1 MLRLAC
7 SHWVAGDLKQQL
19 EAKTREALGEGGWSY
34 AVDEADEDRL
44 TLLFNYPSVL
54 GNPQE
59 GAYIPRSVKI
69 ECGAK
74 ADIWPVTQASIQPYV
89 AEAFPAQ
96 ITGAS
101 VAVRALAIRRT
112 FWEKATILHAEAL
125 RPPGKPFKANFA
137 RHYADTA
144 ALADHPDGKCAISDT
159 ELRKR
164 VVAFKDAF
172 YHNSWSSYDTAV
184 PGTFMLLPAAAHM
197 DALERDY
204 RHMQRE
210 MYLGPSIE
218 WAAILE
224 KLRVLNAAI
233 DQTGV

>member
-1 MLRLAC
+1 MKT
-7 SHWVAGDLKQQL
+7 VIDLS
-19 EAKTREALGEGGWSY
+19 AR
-34 AVDEADEDRL
+34 DR
-44 TLLFNYPSVL
+44 
-54 GNPQE
+54 
-59 GAYIPRSVKI
+59 
-69 ECGAK
+69 
-74 ADIWPVTQASIQPYV
+74 
-89 AEAFPAQ
+89 
-96 ITGAS
+96 
-101 VAVRALAIRRT
+101 
-112 FWEKATILHAEAL
+112 
-125 RPPGKPFKANFA
+125 
-137 RHYADTA
+137 A